1 MSVKHVLDYYNQV
14 GDDYL
19 EMRENLKDMEEALAN
34 KLVTPEQVEQIQ
46 QMLQPLMVNYQT
58 SSYIVYLLK
67 LPRKEVKKERDVK
80 LKKRLLELAG
90 NRTQENVLK
99 EDKETIELL
108 KQKIAEEK
116 ADGRNGSPEET

>member
-46 QMLQPLMVNYQT
+46 QMLQPLMVNYQ
-58 SSYIVYLLK
+58 
-67 LPRKEVKKERDVK
+67 KEVKKERDVK

>member
-58 SSYIVYLLK
+58 LSYIVYLLK